1 MVKIAPETAI
11 KLTMNDVLKRVVA
24 EDVDEITPGE
34 RMVAGGL
41 AGATAQVRACV
52 RGGERGQ
59 GARRRASHPTGPP
72 PPGA

>member
-41 AGATAQVRACV
+41 AGATAQVRMV
-52 RGGERGQ
+52 G
-59 GARRRASHPTGPP
+59 
-72 PPGA
+72 